1 MLGGLFLLVQPQ
13 SGARK
18 ISLPLG
24 FRAQLIAQWHPIN
37 GTAMNQQPWAKAES
51 IERYRGYLLLLAN
64 LTPRLQGKLDE
75 SDVVQMTLLHAYEKR
90 DQFRGETEA
99 EFLAWLRAIL
109 ENHLLQQARS
119 FGRQRR
125 DVARERSIHKA
136 LNDSDAR
143 IADCLRAASSSP
155 SQRAI
160 RAEQVLAL
168 ADALS
173 TLPESQRR
181 AIELHHLQKYSL
193 EQTAAAMNRSAEAV
207 AGLLYRGLRKLE
219 QQLSSRVEG

>member
-1 MLGGLFLLVQPQ
+1 
-13 SGARK
+13 
-18 ISLPLG
+18 
-24 FRAQLIAQWHPIN
+24 
-37 GTAMNQQPWAKAES
+37 MNQQPWAKSES

-64 LTPRLQGKLDE
+64 LTARLRGKLDE

-109 ENHLLQQARS
+109 ESHLLQEARKY
-119 FGRQRR
+119 GRQRR
-125 DVARERSIHKA
+125 DVARERSIHAA
-136 LNDSDAR
+136 LDDSDSR
-143 IADCLRAASSSP
+143 IADCLLAVSSSP

-168 ADALS
+168 ADALCA
-173 TLPESQRR
+173 LPPHQRR

-193 EQTAAAMNRSAEAV
+193 EQTATAMNRSAEAV

-219 QQLSSRVEG
+219 QELGQKVGG